1 MNSTKSNLANKNKNK
16 RSIFK
21 NDLSQLFKLIS
32 EKRGFF
38 ALILA
43 TLVTQ
48 LSITYYVSENVK
60 IEDEKT
66 KTKNKDKDTNK
77 FNPKLIG
84 AYIAVFV
91 LVLILA
97 FITMPSWLKFVL
109 FSLFSC
115 AFGIIL
121 GYRESG
127 LDPNIVK
134 SALVGTGSI
143 FVAMFAFGVALI
155 ASGIKLGLTFGL
167 GLLFALLFLTILSIV
182 QFFISESSLLKKIL
196 VIGSLML
203 FSLYIMFDTNSI
215 LQRNYNGD
223 FITASLDY
231 YLDIINIFISLLN
244 VNELGDLGD

>member
-43 TLVTQ
+43 TLVAQ

-60 IEDEKT
+60 LEDEKNE
-66 KTKNKDKDTNK
+66 TKNANK
-77 FNPKLIG
+77 FDPKLIG
-84 AYIAVFV
+84 AYIGAFV
-91 LVLILA
+91 LILILA
-97 FITMPSWLKFVL
+97 FITMPPWLKFIL
-109 FSLFSC
+109 FSLFSG
-115 AFGIIL
+115 ALGVIL
-121 GYRESG
+121 GYRKSG
-127 LDPNIVK
+127 LDPNIIK

-155 ASGIKLGLTFGL
+155 ASGIKLSLTFGL
-167 GLLFALLFLTILSIV
+167 GLLFALFFLIIVSIV
-182 QFFISESSLLKKIL
+182 QFFIAESSFLKKLL
-196 VIGSLML
+196 VIGSLIL

-231 YLDIINIFISLLN
+231 YLDIINIFSGLLSGF
-244 VNELGDLGD
+244 ELND

>member
-38 ALILA
+38 ALILT
-43 TLVTQ
+43 TLVVQ

-60 IEDEKT
+60 IEDEKNET
-66 KTKNKDKDTNK
+66 KDVNK

-84 AYIAVFV
+84 AYIGAFV
-91 LVLILA
+91 LILILA
-97 FITMPSWLKFVL
+97 FITMPPWLKFIL
-109 FSLFSC
+109 FSLFSG

-121 GYRESG
+121 GYRKSG
-127 LDPNIVK
+127 LDPNIIK
-134 SALVGTGSI
+134 SALLGTASI
-143 FVAMFAFGVALI
+143 FVLMFTFGLALI

-182 QFFISESSLLKKIL
+182 QFFIAESSFLKKIL

-231 YLDIINIFISLLN
+231 YLDIINIFSGLLSGFEL
-244 VNELGDLGD
+244 NE

>member
-43 TLVTQ
+43 TLVAQ
-48 LSITYYVSENVK
+48 LSITYYVSKNVK
-60 IEDEKT
+60 IEDEEEKNET
-66 KTKNKDKDTNK
+66 KDVNK

-84 AYIAVFV
+84 AYIGAFV
-91 LVLILA
+91 LILILA
-97 FITMPSWLKFVL
+97 FITMPPWLKFIL
-109 FSLFSC
+109 FSLFSG

-121 GYRESG
+121 GYRKSG
-127 LDPNIVK
+127 LDPNIIK
-134 SALVGTGSI
+134 SALLGTASI
-143 FVAMFAFGVALI
+143 FVLMFTFGLALI

-182 QFFISESSLLKKIL
+182 QFFIDESSFLKKIL

-231 YLDIINIFISLLN
+231 YLDIINIFSGLLSGFEL
-244 VNELGDLGD
+244 NE

>member
-43 TLVTQ
+43 TLVAQ

-60 IEDEKT
+60 IEDEKNET
-66 KTKNKDKDTNK
+66 KDANK

-84 AYIAVFV
+84 AYIGAFV
-91 LVLILA
+91 LILILA
-97 FITMPSWLKFVL
+97 FITMPPWLKFIL
-109 FSLFSC
+109 FSLFSG

-121 GYRESG
+121 GYRKSG
-127 LDPNIVK
+127 LDPNIIK
-134 SALVGTGSI
+134 SALLGTASI
-143 FVAMFAFGVALI
+143 FVLMFTFGLALI

-182 QFFISESSLLKKIL
+182 QFFIAESSFLKKIL

-231 YLDIINIFISLLN
+231 YLDIINIFSGLLSGFEL
-244 VNELGDLGD
+244 NE

>member
-43 TLVTQ
+43 TLVAQ
-48 LSITYYVSENVK
+48 LSITYYVSENVR
-60 IEDEKT
+60 IEDDED
-66 KTKNKDKDTNK
+66 KNETKDTNT
-77 FNPKLIG
+77 FNSKLIG
-84 AYIAVFV
+84 AYIGAFV
-91 LVLILA
+91 LILILA
-97 FITMPSWLKFVL
+97 FITMPPWLKFIL
-109 FSLFSC
+109 FSLFSG
-115 AFGIIL
+115 AFGVIL
-121 GYRESG
+121 GYRKSG
-127 LDPNIVK
+127 LDPNIIK

-155 ASGIKLGLTFGL
+155 ASGIKLSLTFGL
-167 GLLFALLFLTILSIV
+167 GLLFALFFLIILSIV
-182 QFFISESSLLKKIL
+182 QFFIAESSFLKKIL
-196 VIGSLML
+196 VIGSLIL
-203 FSLYIMFDTNSI
+203 FSLYIMYDTNSI

-231 YLDIINIFISLLN
+231 YFDIINIFSGLLSGF
-244 VNELGDLGD
+244 ELND

>member
-1 MNSTKSNLANKNKNK
+1 MNSTKSNLANKNKKK

-43 TLVTQ
+43 TLVAQ

-60 IEDEKT
+60 LEDEKNET
-66 KTKNKDKDTNK
+66 KDANK

-84 AYIAVFV
+84 AYIGAFV
-91 LVLILA
+91 LILILA
-97 FITMPSWLKFVL
+97 FITMPPWLKFIL
-109 FSLFSC
+109 FSLFSG

-121 GYRESG
+121 GYRKSG
-127 LDPNIVK
+127 LDPNIIK
-134 SALVGTGSI
+134 SALLGTASI
-143 FVAMFAFGVALI
+143 FVLMFTFGLALI

-182 QFFISESSLLKKIL
+182 QFFIAESSFLKKIL

-231 YLDIINIFISLLN
+231 YLDIINIFSGLLSGF
-244 VNELGDLGD
+244 ELND